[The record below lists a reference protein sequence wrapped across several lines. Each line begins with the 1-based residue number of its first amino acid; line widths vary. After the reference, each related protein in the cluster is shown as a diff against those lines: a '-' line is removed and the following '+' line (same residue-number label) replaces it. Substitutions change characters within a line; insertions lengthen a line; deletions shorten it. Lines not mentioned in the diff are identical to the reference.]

1 MHHDKFLTGKIAI
14 VTGGGRGIGK
24 AIAKRLA
31 GLGAETILAGTT
43 AVNLEKAVAEIR
55 ENGGTAHAFRCD
67 VSEERDV
74 LHLFAETAKIGLL
87 DILINNA
94 GIGRFGPIVDTTVDT
109 WDLVQAINLRGAFL
123 CGREAMKAMAGRGGR
138 IINISSVVGIKGYV
152 NQAAY
157 TASKHG
163 LMGLSKVMSVEGQKD
178 DIITQVI
185 APGGVDTDMAGD
197 ARPDLDRSKMITPE
211 DMADA
216 VEYAL
221 GQTGNAIVDLIQLR
235 RRGNQPW

>member
-24 AIAKRLA
+24 AVAIRLS

-43 AVNLEKAVAEIR
+43 AVNLEKAVAEIHAK
-55 ENGGTAHAFRCD
+55 GGKAHAIRCD
-67 VSEERDV
+67 VSKEEDV
-74 LHLFAETAKIGLL
+74 LHFFAETAKIGPI

-94 GIGRFGPIVDTTVDT
+94 GIGRFAPLVDTSVQD

-123 CGREAMKAMAGRGGR
+123 CSREAMKAMAGRGGR
-138 IINISSVVGIKGYV
+138 IINISSVVGIKGYKD
-152 NQAAY
+152 QAAY

-185 APGGVDTDMAGD
+185 APGGVDTDMAGV
-197 ARPDLDRSKMITPE
+197 ARPDLDRSKMITP
-211 DMADA
+211 DDIADA
-216 VEYAL
+216 AEYLL
-221 GQTGNAIVDLIQLR
+221 GQTGNSIVDLIQVR